1 MLLPYISLPRPF
13 AGSSPDQPRNNSVAN
28 PEGATPWAFARF
40 LVSKLC
46 KSFSN
51 IRMDHIEQLGQGEE
65 VKKLQ
70 AMIDDQSTR
79 INAAVES
86 KNRLID
92 DLHTKHR
99 EELIAIQQ
107 QQRDDENDEEV
118 KN

>member
-1 MLLPYISLPRPF
+1 
-13 AGSSPDQPRNNSVAN
+13 
-28 PEGATPWAFARF
+28 
-40 LVSKLC
+40 
-46 KSFSN
+46 
-51 IRMDHIEQLGQGEE
+51 MDHVEQLGRGEE
-65 VKKLQ
+65 AKKLQ

-107 QQRDDENDEEV
+107 QQQRDDENDEEV

>member
-1 MLLPYISLPRPF
+1 
-13 AGSSPDQPRNNSVAN
+13 
-28 PEGATPWAFARF
+28 
-40 LVSKLC
+40 
-46 KSFSN
+46 
-51 IRMDHIEQLGQGEE
+51 MDHVEQLGRDEE
-65 VKKLQ
+65 VKKQQ
-70 AMIDDQSTR
+70 AVIDDQSTR

-107 QQRDDENDEEV
+107 QRDDKNDEEV